1 MNSILYRIATVLS
14 HVPSKMPC
22 VPEVPIYPPCAEI
35 QSINCAGQDP
45 FCAESA
51 HSAEGAESAGG
62 AEYLDFGTCAVKM
75 SAQGAGH
82 AQGAEGAG
90 LFLTCDFTMSLSCV
104 LTVVS
109 SSTSC

>member
-1 MNSILYRIATVLS
+1 MS
-14 HVPSKMPC
+14 C
-22 VPEVPIYPPCAEI
+22 VPEVPISLPRAGI
-35 QSINCAGQDP
+35 QGISCAGQDS
-45 FCAESA
+45 CWVRSA
-51 HSAEGAESAGG
+51 LSAEDAGGAGG

-82 AQGAEGAG
+82 AQGAEGAE

>member
-1 MNSILYRIATVLS
+1 
-14 HVPSKMPC
+14 MPC
-22 VPEVPIYPPCAEI
+22 VPEVLIYPPCAEI
-35 QSINCAGQDP
+35 QSINCA
-45 FCAESA
+45 ESVR
-51 HSAEGAESAGG
+51 SAEGAESAGG

-109 SSTSC
+109 SSMSCQSYR

>member
-1 MNSILYRIATVLS
+1 
-14 HVPSKMPC
+14 MPC
-22 VPEVPIYPPCAEI
+22 VPEVPIYPPCADI

-45 FCAESA
+45 FCADSA

-62 AEYLDFGTCAVKM
+62 AVYLDFGTCAVKM
-75 SAQGAGH
+75 G

-109 SSTSC
+109 SSMSC

>member
-14 HVPSKMPC
+14 HTLSEMPC
-22 VPEVPIYPPCAEI
+22 VPEVPIYLPYAEI

-82 AQGAEGAG
+82 AQSAEGAEFFC
-90 LFLTCDFTMSLSCV
+90 LV
-104 LTVVS
+104 
-109 SSTSC
+109 TSQ

>member
-1 MNSILYRIATVLS
+1 
-14 HVPSKMPC
+14 MPY

-45 FCAESA
+45 FCAGRA
-51 HSAEGAESAGG
+51 DSAEGAESAGG
-62 AEYLDFGTCAVKM
+62 AEYLDFGTCSVKI

-90 LFLTCDFTMSLSCV
+90 LSLTCDFSMSLSCV

-109 SSTSC
+109 SSMSC

>member
-1 MNSILYRIATVLS
+1 M
-14 HVPSKMPC
+14 
-22 VPEVPIYPPCAEI
+22 PEVPISLPCAEI
-35 QSINCAGQDP
+35 QSISYARQES
-45 FCAESA
+45 FCAKSA

-62 AEYLDFGTCAVKM
+62 AEYLDFGTCAIKM
-75 SAQGAGH
+75 SAQSAGH
-82 AQGAEGAG
+82 AQGAKGAG

>member
-1 MNSILYRIATVLS
+1 
-14 HVPSKMPC
+14 MPC
-22 VPEVPIYPPCAEI
+22 VPDVLIYPPCAEI

-51 HSAEGAESAGG
+51 HSAEGAKSAGG
-62 AEYLDFGTCAVKM
+62 AEYLDFGTGAVKM

-90 LFLTCDFTMSLSCV
+90 LFWLVTSQWIS
-104 LTVVS
+104 VVF
-109 SSTSC
+109 